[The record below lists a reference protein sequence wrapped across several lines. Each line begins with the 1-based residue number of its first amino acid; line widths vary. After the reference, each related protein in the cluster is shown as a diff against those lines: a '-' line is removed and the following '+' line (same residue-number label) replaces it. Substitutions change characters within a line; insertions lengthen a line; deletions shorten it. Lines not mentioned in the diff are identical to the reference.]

1 MPARPLSLSQ
11 PRTRTTRT
19 HAVRAGGGGAFA
31 HKAPTTPHYSQLL
44 PTKDINPTVC
54 VGRQAHT
61 IFVSRGAGDQAG
73 LHFFFF
79 FFSRPRSTAAAEPLT
94 GRACKP
100 VWTAVARAVA
110 FQECDVGEGAY

>member
-73 LHFFFF
+73 PHFFFF
-79 FFSRPRSTAAAEPLT
+79 FFFH
-94 GRACKP
+94 GRAP
-100 VWTAVARAVA
+100 PPPPSP
-110 FQECDVGEGAY
+110 